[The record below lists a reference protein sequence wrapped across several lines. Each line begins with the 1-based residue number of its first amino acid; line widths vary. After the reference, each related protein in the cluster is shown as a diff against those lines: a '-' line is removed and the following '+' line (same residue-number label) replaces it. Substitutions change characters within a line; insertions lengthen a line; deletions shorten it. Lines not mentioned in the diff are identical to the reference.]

1 MEPGPIALHE
11 DVLWFRGRTLWYQN
25 WLDVE
30 NERERE
36 AMQMGAS
43 WPRGREREGRTGLR
57 GRFCPSDSRAP
68 AGILGI
74 SRQPRGLKGALGVIS
89 THRHGRT
96 AHDYPCICPTYNI
109 GWGPLSGIGKEL

>member
-36 AMQMGAS
+36 AMLMGAS

-68 AGILGI
+68 AGHLGDI
-74 SRQPRGLKGALGVIS
+74 QAATGSQRGFGSHQHTQAWQDGS
-89 THRHGRT
+89 
-96 AHDYPCICPTYNI
+96 
-109 GWGPLSGIGKEL
+109 